1 VFNSKFKRR
10 EKGRTGAMKKRSRLV
25 ENIYSVPEE
34 KATLIIKNALEKGV
48 LFWIEGNSWG
58 NRKKVA
64 EDMLEEHGLDSRAI
78 RATQH
83 LLDRDEVRKL
93 VAPIDKA
100 HNFVRRVDV
109 SLPWITKGVYFVYKE
124 KKEQADE
131 FCKACKQEQEV
142 AKVEFLDKLPS
153 LKEAYAKEFPKYYNP
168 AYYPPDY
175 VIFSKFNLRHGY
187 FPITLPGDGKVGI
200 LTKEELSR
208 EDAKIRARILENGE
222 MTIQAVRKTFLDIMS
237 NLTNILKGGHN
248 KFTDAS
254 LDKPK
259 AFLKELKTINV
270 FGDDPFMDLAEKTE
284 KILAGV
290 YAKDLR
296 DDKVYREEMAGILDQ
311 VKESFKELP
320 VVRFKRS
327 IEF

>member
-168 AYYPPDY
+168 
-175 VIFSKFNLRHGY
+175 
-187 FPITLPGDGKVGI
+187 ITLPGDGKVGI